1 MWDDKAVDKPSRRF
15 SFFFPQMLHVSFLL
29 MLVDLLLTVPVQPLV
44 TDRDVNSEACD
55 NHVPAY
61 N

>member
-1 MWDDKAVDKPSRRF
+1 MIKLWTNLPEGFLFF
-15 SFFFPQMLHVSFLL
+15 SQMLHVSFLL
-29 MLVDLLLTVPVQPLV
+29 MLADLLLTVPVQPLV
-44 TDRDVNSEACD
+44 TDRDVNSGACD